1 VEAAAGRESKQI
13 DLLYYQYAYP
23 VWRWKGRGPW
33 NPGRCVITP
42 PLLLLEMGG
51 CDDGREADEQQ
62 SKKKKKAVVQQSSPE
77 ESLAVRAIL
86 PGPMLEIAF
95 LLCLNSSYPQI
106 MHLFFWLCQHGFCIV
121 CQLEINKC
129 KAYPVGNQLIKL
141 SKGSFQPRGA
151 RAAR

>member
-51 CDDGREADEQQ
+51 CDDGREADEQR
-62 SKKKKKAVVQQSSPE
+62 SKKKKKMMMVQQSSPV
-77 ESLAVRAIL
+77 SLAVRAIL
-86 PGPMLEIAF
+86 LEIAF
-95 LLCLNSSYPQI
+95 LLCLNNSSYPQI

-141 SKGSFQPRGA
+141 SKGSFQSRGA